1 MCVGEAAMDS
11 GWWCVWELGRGR
23 AWGGNDVLG
32 EVKSALRA
40 RLASNSAL
48 AIGPMASER
57 ARLCRVNCTARGG
70 AASIKADGE
79 LKQKGRLQALCRCCD
94 QPAIVCSNSG
104 VKRARSHVGPF
115 ALPHH
120 HNDRPKHLHPS
131 LTGERTPIGGTRTS
145 NMQPTVGQRALST
158 LAKKLHPQLPL
169 TPRESQQLLN
179 LLTTSFRTHLDREH
193 PVYANEKTHKCVA
206 RPNAGHN
213 DQSNPRHATSSA
225 ALASRHI
232 ETVLSN
238 PLFAVKPS
246 RRGSESAAS
255 RVLNDPVTW
264 FVNEIATGNAALSK
278 AALVLDIL
286 DRQPAA
292 QSVSHVHKDKTAG
305 AVIGDWLHS
314 SGLYNSNEFLDMCL
328 VKPNTKRPQT
338 FISRLVSVMM
348 VDGKE
353 TLLWKW
359 FSNRFSHEHSSTQAI
374 SFRKQLL
381 KHMVVAAVG
390 QDLHRSLE
398 LFNKAYQMVDEQSDK
413 RWEELRPAGQ
423 YLVQAIMSKSTTLV
437 DIDLYDSFRRNVR
450 CWVPKKWAQAVN
462 SMLCLHHPD
471 KASARPGLNFIED
484 PAGAA
489 TYVKGKPVQR
499 RFIVQLSL
507 GIARQLLEQ
516 ERYDEAQSVMAF
528 TKQHFPDLVLDSLSA
543 EQKRAATRQAGRI
556 RKAQTDEEK
565 NLELLDGLAFT

>member
-1 MCVGEAAMDS
+1 M
-11 GWWCVWELGRGR
+11 
-23 AWGGNDVLG
+23 
-32 EVKSALRA
+32 
-40 RLASNSAL
+40 
-48 AIGPMASER
+48 
-57 ARLCRVNCTARGG
+57 
-70 AASIKADGE
+70 
-79 LKQKGRLQALCRCCD
+79 
-94 QPAIVCSNSG
+94 
-104 VKRARSHVGPF
+104 
-115 ALPHH
+115 
-120 HNDRPKHLHPS
+120 PS
-131 LTGERTPIGGTRTS
+131 
-145 NMQPTVGQRALST
+145 MQSTVGQRALST

-193 PVYANEKTHKCVA
+193 PVYASEKAHKAVS
-206 RPNAGHN
+206 RPDAGHN
-213 DQSNPRHATSSA
+213 AQSNPRHATSSA

-246 RRGSESAAS
+246 RRGSEFAAS

-264 FVNEIATGNAALSK
+264 FVDEIATGNAALSK

-292 QSVSHVHKDKTAG
+292 QTSHVHKDKTAG

-314 SGLYNSNEFLDMCL
+314 SGVYNSNAFLDMCL
-328 VKPNTKRPQT
+328 VKPNPKRPQT
-338 FISRLVSVMM
+338 FISRLVSAMM

-353 TLLWKW
+353 ALLWKW
-359 FSNRFSHEHSSTQAI
+359 LSNRFSHEHSSTQAI

-381 KHMVVAAVG
+381 KHMVVAAVS
-390 QDLHRSLE
+390 QDLHRSIE
-398 LFNKAYQMVDEQSDK
+398 LFNRAYQMVDEQPDK

-423 YLVQAIMSKSTTLV
+423 YLVQAIMSKSTTSV
-437 DIDLYDSFRRNVR
+437 DIDLYDFFRSNVR
-450 CWVPKKWAQAVN
+450 CWVPNKWAQAVN

-471 KASARPGLNFIED
+471 KASARPGLKFIED

-489 TYVKGKPVQR
+489 TYAKRKPAQR

-507 GIARQLLEQ
+507 GVARQLLEQ
-516 ERYDEAQSVMAF
+516 ERYDEAQTVMAF
-528 TKQHFPDLVLDSLSA
+528 TKQHFPDLVLESLPM
-543 EQKRAATRQAGRI
+543 EYKRTVTRQAGRI

>member
-1 MCVGEAAMDS
+1 M
-11 GWWCVWELGRGR
+11 R
-23 AWGGNDVLG
+23 
-32 EVKSALRA
+32 
-40 RLASNSAL
+40 
-48 AIGPMASER
+48 
-57 ARLCRVNCTARGG
+57 
-70 AASIKADGE
+70 
-79 LKQKGRLQALCRCCD
+79 
-94 QPAIVCSNSG
+94 
-104 VKRARSHVGPF
+104 F
-115 ALPHH
+115 
-120 HNDRPKHLHPS
+120 
-131 LTGERTPIGGTRTS
+131 
-145 NMQPTVGQRALST
+145 TVGQRALST

-179 LLTTSFRTHLDREH
+179 LLTNSFRTHLDREH
-193 PVYANEKTHKCVA
+193 PVYASEKAHKTLV
-206 RPNAGHN
+206 RPNASHN
-213 DQSNPRHATSSA
+213 DQSNPRYATTSA

-264 FVNEIATGNAALSK
+264 YVDEIATGNATLSK

-292 QSVSHVHKDKTAG
+292 QTSHVHKDKTAG

-328 VKPNTKRPQT
+328 VKPNAKRPQT

-353 TLLWKW
+353 ALLWKW

-381 KHMVVAAVG
+381 KHMVVAAVS
-390 QDLHRSLE
+390 QDLHRSIK
-398 LFNKAYQMVDEQSDK
+398 LFNRAYQMVDEQPDK

-423 YLVQAIMSKSTTLV
+423 YLVQSIMSKSTTLV
-437 DIDLYDSFRRNVR
+437 DIDLYNSFRRNVR
-450 CWVPKKWAQAVN
+450 CWVPSKWAQAVN

-471 KASARPGLNFIED
+471 KASARPGLKFVED

-489 TYVKGKPVQR
+489 TYAKAKPVQR

-507 GIARQLLEQ
+507 GVARQLLEQ
-516 ERYDEAQSVMAF
+516 ERYDEAQTVMAF
-528 TKQHFPDLVLDSLSA
+528 TKQHFPDLVLESLPA
-543 EQKRAATRQAGRI
+543 EQKRTVTCQAGRI
-556 RKAQTDEEK
+556 KKAQTDQEK
-565 NLELLDGLAFT
+565 NLELLNGLAFT